1 MQKGPKRC
9 GFDPFSV
16 LLIHQMP
23 ATARR
28 YIACAGHQRSRAGLA
43 SWIAAA
49 WYQLPL
55 QSASLTRED
64 AASVVALVSS

>member
-23 ATARR
+23 ATERR
-28 YIACAGHQRSRAGLA
+28 YTACAGHQRSHAGLA

-55 QSASLTRED
+55 QSASLTREV
-64 AASVVALVSS
+64 ASALALASS